1 MVTLSIYAHWIK
13 REKSHAQQR
22 LATGIMEA
30 TEEGSEE
37 AHTQNV

>member
-1 MVTLSIYAHWIK
+1 MK